1 MTSKQIKRITEL
13 CDLLGVEIISYG
25 LGSGGYN
32 YEINQYDGY
41 YNAPDDYDFSKEKE
55 DLDSGKVNRDEQ
67 GELYHKAQIKEYPLE
82 YEELLYF
89 CNYGDRGYLQ

>member
-25 LGSGGYN
+25 LGGGGYH
-32 YEINQYDGY
+32 YEIL
-41 YNAPDDYDFSKEKE
+41 DYDDDFVTPKDYAFIKEKE
-55 DLDSGKVNRDEQ
+55 SDKVKYQTQ